1 MRVLGIDP
9 GTHVMGSGV
18 VDEHRGELR
27 YVSDGTFSPSGELS
41 ERLKG
46 IYDGLQEV
54 IRAYSPEVVA
64 MESPFF
70 AKNAMSALKLG
81 QVQGVILLAA
91 THSSLPSVTYS
102 PMEVKSAVA
111 GYGKAAKAQVREM
124 VKRLLGINQPLSLD
138 ASDAL
143 AVAICHI
150 HTAGLK
156 EKYQLEVPERRAPG
170 R

>member
-9 GTHVMGSGV
+9 GTQVMGYGV
-18 VDEHRGELR
+18 VEEYGGVLVHVG
-27 YVSDGTFSPSGELS
+27 DGTISPPGELS

-46 IYDGLQEV
+46 IYDGLREL
-54 IRAYSPEVVA
+54 IDTYSPEVVV

-70 AKNAMSALKLG
+70 AKNVMSTLKLG
-81 QVQGVILLAA
+81 QVQGVVLLAA
-91 THSSLPSVTYS
+91 THSSLSSVTYT

-111 GYGKAAKAQVREM
+111 GYGKATKPQVREM
-124 VKRLLGINQPLSLD
+124 VKRLLKLDQPLSLD

-150 HTAGLK
+150 HTAELK
-156 EKYQLEVPERRAPG
+156 ERYQHAIVPHRAPG